1 MKPAA
6 CARTSPRLVPIQTP
20 SVVIEADRPGQARR
34 PSARACEAGAGEC
47 GGEAVAA
54 DTEVVLDGRLVGK
67 PSDAADA
74 ARILRALAG
83 RVHEVITGVAV
94 VAADREEAAAVTS
107 RVTMRDYDDAEI
119 AAYVETGEPLDKAG
133 AYGVQGV
140 GGRLVSRVDGCLTN
154 VIGLPTSTARRML
167 AAAGVV
173 PRGAG

>member
-1 MKPAA
+1 VIPSGIPEDHPAA
-6 CARTSPRLVPIQTP
+6 SP
-20 SVVIEADRPGQARR
+20 ADAIVAV
-34 PSARACEAGAGEC
+34 ARAKARAVARGLPAGDA
-47 GGEAVAA
+47 AVVLAA

-74 ARILRALAG
+74 ARILRELAG

-107 RVTMRDYDDAEI
+107 RVAMRDYDDAEI

-140 GGRLVSRVDGCLTN
+140 GGRLVARVDGCLTN

-167 AAAGVV
+167 AKAGVV